1 MDVNRSSQ
9 QSAIVIRISPFGEH
23 HAMVDLLTAEA
34 GLLPA
39 VAYGIRSRRSSLRGK
54 VVPFA
59 RGTAWLYRDPR
70 QDRSKITDFDVERY
84 ALNISSDLDAYYE
97 ASLWAEVVWRSHAS
111 GEVGDEVY
119 RLIATAFSLLDDTS
133 AGAGALGTIVLWRY
147 LGIMGLQPDPREM
160 SELDGE
166 TTAFLIRASA
176 PDASLD
182 EVRSTVPSPDAERW
196 ARRMVIA
203 AIQDAIS
210 VPLNALKVSAGL
222 RGITPRQ

>member
-1 MDVNRSSQ
+1 MNVNRSSQ

-54 VVPFA
+54 IVPFA
-59 RGTAWLYRDPR
+59 RGTVWLYRDPR

-84 ALNISSDLDAYYE
+84 ALNISADLDAYYE

-119 RLIATAFSLLDDTS
+119 RLIATALSLLDDEPG
-133 AGAGALGTIVLWRY
+133 AAGALGTVVLWRY
-147 LGIMGLQPDPREM
+147 LGVMGLQPDPREIL
-160 SELDGE
+160 ELNTDVA
-166 TTAFLIRASA
+166 AFLTRASH
-176 PDASLD
+176 PEASLH
-182 EVRSTVPSPDAERW
+182 ELRSSVPSPEGERR
-196 ARRMVIA
+196 ARRLVIA

-222 RGITPRQ
+222 RGITQR